1 MKRYIIDIETNGL
14 NPTKIWC
21 VVILDV
27 DTQEVLIADTT
38 TKLLI
43 DPKALYIGHNLIGF
57 DLPVLKRLWNVDI
70 NPRNIIDTF
79 VCSKLFNYSAKG
91 GHSLDEWGKRLNYPK
106 MEFDEW
112 GEYPEADKES
122 DRRHRLALYCTNDCN
137 LNRLVFLKLEKGIYS
152 DRWKRSLRLE
162 HEVAFICRELQE
174 TGFRFD
180 IERASN
186 IRENLSR
193 SIGSV
198 FGRIQQYFPDRT
210 VPWPTIKNP
219 ERTRLEPFNPGSP
232 KQVVEILNEVGWKP
246 FEKTEGHKD
255 CEKELQHLNREPE
268 AHRDKERL
276 QFLMERLVH
285 YKSYGWK
292 VSEENLETLPEDAPE
307 GCRLLVKWRML
318 SKRLQTLDEWLRSYD
333 VGRGDSI
340 LTGRIHGTFNS
351 IGTWTHRMSHSNP
364 NQGNVPSVDSKY
376 HHPDLKEL
384 ARTYGKDMRSCFCV
398 DPGNT
403 LLGVDADGIQ
413 LRILAHYMDDQRF
426 TDALVN
432 GKKEDGTDPH
442 TLNTIPLEISL
453 NERQRAKTFIYA
465 WLLGAGLGKVAKIL
479 GCSLTEAGE
488 RVRRFIEFYPGLKR
502 LKEEIIPGD
511 AARGYFEAID
521 GRIIRC
527 DEYHMLAGYL
537 QSGEAI
543 IMKDACVEWKK
554 EFKRERIEHR
564 LVNFVHDEWQTEIRD
579 DPFTKEFA
587 SKSQTEAIINAGRR
601 HILRCP
607 LGATAKFGINWYAT
621 H

>member
-21 VVILDV
+21 VVTVDV
-27 DTQEVLIADTT
+27 DTQEQSCVTNVLE
-38 TKLLI
+38 LRI

-106 MEFDEW
+106 IEHSEWDELDDFDRER
-112 GEYPEADKES
+112 ERLS
-122 DRRHRLALYCTNDCN
+122 RVIDRCIGDCQ

-180 IERASN
+180 RRRAEN
-186 IRENLSR
+186 IHADLSKSVGQLSLDLLSAFPPRE
-193 SIGSV
+193 
-198 FGRIQQYFPDRT
+198 
-210 VPWPTIKNP
+210 VPWPTVKNP
-219 ERTRLEPFNPGSP
+219 ERIRLEPFNPGSP
-232 KQVVEILNEVGWKP
+232 KQVVEILNEAGWKP

-276 QFLMERLVH
+276 QFLMERLRH

-318 SKRLQTLDEWLRSYD
+318 SKRLQTLDEWLRSFNAD
-333 VGRGDSI
+333 
-340 LTGRIHGTFNS
+340 TGRIHGTFNS

-364 NQGNVPSVDSKY
+364 NQGNVPSVNSKY

-432 GKKEDGTDPH
+432 GDKTKGTDAH
-442 TLNTIPLEISL
+442 SL
-453 NERQRAKTFIYA
+453 TAKVVDLPGVDRERGKNFIYA
-465 WLLGAGLGKVAKIL
+465 WILGAQIPRIAKVF
-479 GCSLTEAGE
+479 GCSFDQAKEALG
-488 RVRRFIEFYPGLKR
+488 RIIGLYPGLIR
-502 LKEEIIPGD
+502 LKEGRIAED
-511 AARGYFEAID
+511 AARGYFEALD
-521 GRIIRC
+521 GRRIKA
-527 DEYHMLAGYL
+527 DGFHMLAGYL

-554 EFKRERIEHR
+554 EFKREGIEHR

-587 SKSQTEAIINAGRR
+587 SKSQTEAIINSGRR
-601 HILRCP
+601 HNLRCP
-607 LGATAKFGINWYAT
+607 LGATAKFGVDWYAT